1 MRVNSD
7 IYIYVSSFES
17 SISYFLRTN
26 FDIISWQTLPIPFF
40 LRNPPLGIPPYFIGF
55 FVSLPIQPIFVKSY
69 PSLTKGDETM
79 ATNNEEFKTT

>member
-7 IYIYVSSFES
+7 IYICVSSFES

-40 LRNPPLGIPPYFIGF
+40 LRNPPLL
-55 FVSLPIQPIFVKSY
+55 VSLLILLAFLY
-69 PSLTKGDETM
+69 PYPYNPFL
-79 ATNNEEFKTT
+79 